1 MLRDRFLGA
10 ALQGR
15 ASQRLAL
22 VLEGQILDAGD
33 GILRRHA
40 EIVDELTVSP
50 LGQRLVLQFR
60 HQEPI
65 RRAVIV
71 IGPGRARLG
80 YSDCAC
86 VARSFDTAPRWIK
99 LSSSSAGRGLLHD
112 DLVGDF
118 AAETGVLSRVAW
130 RSILPGSKPT
140 HHRIRSR
147 RRRSGLRRRRKRST
161 NRPARTVTAYAR
173 MPLSD

>member
-71 IGPGRARLG
+71 IGPAAEHVGQF
-80 YSDCAC
+80 
-86 VARSFDTAPRWIK
+86 V
-99 LSSSSAGRGLLHD
+99 LLILHRVRMVGVLD
-112 DLVGDF
+112 QRLVGMAKLLVDRL
-118 AAETGVLSRVAW
+118 AEGSVRGGRVRQPAHI
-130 RSILPGSKPT
+130 SLVEEVPDVHPDLPQ
-140 HHRIRSR
+140 R
-147 RRRSGLRRRRKRST
+147 RRRDPRH
-161 NRPARTVTAYAR
+161 
-173 MPLSD
+173 